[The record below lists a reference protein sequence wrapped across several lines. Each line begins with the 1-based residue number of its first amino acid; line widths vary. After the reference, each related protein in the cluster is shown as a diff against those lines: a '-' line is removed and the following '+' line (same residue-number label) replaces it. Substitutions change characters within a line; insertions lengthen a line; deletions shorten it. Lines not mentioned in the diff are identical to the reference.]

1 MVRYNICGTPGQ
13 RLSTAAA
20 SLFCQNLPWSLAT
33 LGRRMICRL
42 IEKRSLGGLVA
53 LLMLLC
59 TGCHTSKETPLP
71 EQPTA
76 KTPVKLMPGD
86 VVKLTFSGASDLN
99 QAQKIQTDGKLSL
112 PLIGEVTAAGKT
124 IVGFQK
130 ELIQLYKPQLK
141 NSDVV
146 VTIESGIGQVVVS
159 GAVAKPG
166 KLTFD
171 RPTTVFQAIMEAGGA
186 NEYGSL
192 KKVRL
197 VRTINGQ
204 QQSQVLDLRPA
215 LKGKNTEAL
224 YNRDGDVIIV
234 PQGVF

>member
-1 MVRYNICGTPGQ
+1 MGYNIHRTAGQ
-13 RLSTAAA
+13 RLSTVAA
-20 SLFCQNLPWSLAT
+20 SLFCQKGRWPLVA
-33 LGRRMICRL
+33 LGKSMICRL
-42 IEKRSLGGLVA
+42 IGKRGLGGLVA

-59 TGCHTSKETPLP
+59 TGCHSSKETPLP

-76 KTPVKLMPGD
+76 KTPVRLMPGD
-86 VVKLTFSGASDLN
+86 VVKLTFSGSSDLN

-124 IVGFQK
+124 IGGFQK

-171 RPTTVFQAIMEAGGA
+171 RPTTVFQAIMEAGGV

-204 QQSQVLDLRPA
+204 QQSQVLDLRPT

-224 YNRDGDVIIV
+224 YIRDGDVIYV